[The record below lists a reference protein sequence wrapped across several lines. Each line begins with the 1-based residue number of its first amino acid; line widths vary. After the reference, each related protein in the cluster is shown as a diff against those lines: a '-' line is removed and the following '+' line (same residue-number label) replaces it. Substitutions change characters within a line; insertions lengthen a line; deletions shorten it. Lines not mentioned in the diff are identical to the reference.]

1 MKPEKSPAKTGLTI
15 SKSALHFRLLLSLLK
30 NFTHFS
36 SLAGNKVLYLSAM
49 NYPIP
54 GSSQEITALRQK
66 PINEELIATAIA
78 GVVQIARS
86 KGQSLEDLTAEV
98 LADDSLLDR
107 DMRHWLSEIV
117 AQAWQ
122 TLP

>member
-1 MKPEKSPAKTGLTI
+1 
-15 SKSALHFRLLLSLLK
+15 
-30 NFTHFS
+30 
-36 SLAGNKVLYLSAM
+36 M

-54 GSSQEITALRQK
+54 VNPQEIVALKQK
-66 PINEELIATAIA
+66 PVNEELIAAAIA

-86 KGQSLEDLTAEV
+86 KGQSLDDLRAEV

-107 DMRHWLSEIV
+107 DARRWLSEIV
-117 AQAWQ
+117 TQAWR